1 MIQKAGKMGARVLMD
16 FDSPKANAL
25 LSLYLRSG
33 FRICGAN
40 GRWFAGNKDPMA
52 VFCGYDL

>member
-1 MIQKAGKMGARVLMD
+1 MGARVLMD

-25 LSLYLRSG
+25 VSLYLRSG

-40 GRWFAGNKDPMA
+40 DRWFAWDKDSTA
-52 VFCGYDL
+52 VFYGYDL